1 MRFDD
6 AQSLVKEF
14 KLSRDAI
21 EFGDELVVF
30 ESIPDDGV
38 IRLGGGVAALI
49 SVSSGDYEVLGSS
62 PLGWPMW
69 VFDGRGNDISLH

>member
-30 ESIPDDGV
+30 EAIPDDGV

-49 SVSSGDYEVLGSS
+49 SVGSGDYEVLGSS

-69 VFDGRGNDISLH
+69 VFDGRGRDIFLR